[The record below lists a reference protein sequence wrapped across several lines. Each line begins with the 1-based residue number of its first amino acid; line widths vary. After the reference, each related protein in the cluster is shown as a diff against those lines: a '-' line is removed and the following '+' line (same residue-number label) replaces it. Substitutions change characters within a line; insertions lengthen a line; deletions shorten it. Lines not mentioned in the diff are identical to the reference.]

1 MKSHIVPFF
10 AALLFFSVGCRTQR
24 LMYGNY
30 QSFHRDDVVL
40 DYQSSPKVS
49 WSDKTPEED
58 YADAMSHNF
67 APIGE
72 SVFPSHRR
80 VGSGI
85 VSNLARSQGASI
97 ACVYSS
103 YAGHETVYAPLAL
116 PTSSTTTTSFS
127 GYGNGSMYGNSFGS
141 GGFSSYNG
149 WGSSSFSGTATS
161 TTYGTQITPIPIV
174 RHWRNYRVVLYAPLR
189 EKQKIG
195 LIVANLDEKTA
206 TQIGTRQG
214 VVVQSAPKGFA
225 CYDADILNGDIVTH
239 IDGQKIK
246 DSDNFKEVLAA
257 LPEHGEITLKIFR
270 RNVEIEKT
278 ISY

>member
-1 MKSHIVPFF
+1 MKSHFVPVFMVAMFF
-10 AALLFFSVGCRTQR
+10 FVGCRTQR

-30 QSFHRDDVVL
+30 QSFHRNDVVL
-40 DYQSSPKVS
+40 DFQTSPKVS

-58 YADAMSHNF
+58 CADALSHNY

-72 SVFPSHRR
+72 SVFPSHKR
-80 VGSGI
+80 VGSTI
-85 VSNLARSQGASI
+85 VANLARSQGASI

-103 YAGHETVYAPLAL
+103 YAGHETVYGSLAL
-116 PTSSTTTTSFS
+116 PSSSTTRTSFS
-127 GYGNGSMYGNSFGS
+127 GYGS
-141 GGFSSYNG
+141 GYSSRSG

-174 RHWRNYRVVLYAPLR
+174 RHWHNYMVVLYAPLK

-214 VVVQSAPKGFA
+214 VVVQSATKGFA

-239 IDGQKIK
+239 IDGHKIK

-257 LPEHGEITLKIFR
+257 LPEHGEITLNIIRK
-270 RNVEIEKT
+270 NAKIEKT

>member
-10 AALLFFSVGCRTQR
+10 AALLFFSVGCRTQL

-30 QSFHRDDVVL
+30 QSFHRDDVFL
-40 DYQSSPKVS
+40 DYQASPKVS
-49 WSDKTPEED
+49 WSDKTPEGD
-58 YADAMSHNF
+58 YADALSHNF

-72 SVFPSHRR
+72 SVFQRHRR
-80 VGSGI
+80 VGSGLI
-85 VSNLARSQGASI
+85 SNLARSQGASI

-116 PTSSTTTTSFS
+116 PSASTTSTSFS
-127 GYGNGSMYGNSFGS
+127 GYGS
-141 GGFSSYNG
+141 GYSSRGG
-149 WGSSSFSGTATS
+149 WGTSSFSGTATS
-161 TTYGTQITPIPIV
+161 TTFGTQITPIPIV

-225 CYDADILNGDIVTH
+225 CYDADVLIGDIITH
-239 IDGQKIK
+239 IDGQRIK

-257 LPEHGEITLKIFR
+257 MPEHGEIMLNLI
-270 RNVEIEKT
+270 RNKTEIEKA